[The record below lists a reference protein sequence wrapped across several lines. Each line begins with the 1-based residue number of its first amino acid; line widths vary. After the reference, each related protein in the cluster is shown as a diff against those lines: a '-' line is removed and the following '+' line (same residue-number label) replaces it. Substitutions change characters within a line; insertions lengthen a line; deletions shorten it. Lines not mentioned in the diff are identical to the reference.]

1 MARFYSN
8 ENLPI
13 DLVNALRELDHD
25 VLTSYEAGQANQQIP
40 DADVL
45 TYATTNRR
53 IVITLNRKDF
63 IALHQ
68 SGIQHS
74 GIIICKEDRDYVG
87 QAQTLHDQLLTSETA
102 LSDRLLR
109 VQKQNRSQ
117 AHQQIFVIREYS
129 R

>member
-13 DLVNALRELDHD
+13 DLVNALRALDHD
-25 VLTSYEAGQANQQIP
+25 VLTSYEAEQANQRIP

-45 TYATTNRR
+45 TYATTKNR

-68 SGIQHS
+68 SGLHHS

-87 QAQTLHDQLLTSETA
+87 QAQALHDYLVNSGDE

-109 VQKQNRSQ
+109 VQKQNRPQ
-117 AHQQIFVIREYS
+117 ADQQIFVIREYS
-129 R
+129 Q